1 MKGVYFIFISH
12 VTIHILLIYIDVM
25 EVVIVLM
32 IHRIHHVLQKTE
44 VCLKVLN
51 LIIRV
56 NKSQSAVKNISCDC
70 KNRINVKKCNSN
82 QEWNKY

>member
-1 MKGVYFIFISH
+1 
-12 VTIHILLIYIDVM
+12 M

-44 VCLKVLN
+44 VYLKVLN

-56 NKSQSAVKNISCDC
+56 NKSQSTVKNISCDC
-70 KNRINVKKCNSN
+70 KNRINVKKFNSN